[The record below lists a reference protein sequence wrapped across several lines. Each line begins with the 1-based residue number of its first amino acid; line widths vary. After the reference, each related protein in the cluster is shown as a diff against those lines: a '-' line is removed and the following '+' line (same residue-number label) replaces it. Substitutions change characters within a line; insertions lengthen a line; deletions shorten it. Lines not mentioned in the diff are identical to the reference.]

1 MIHSKYAGKL
11 MRFKSLNFTFQW
23 TYLSDYVTSLASS
36 YSRVS
41 KNRRGHFISVSRR
54 LPGYPR
60 AAVAPALHSFNDMCK
75 LKSDQH
81 TGLVRQEK

>member
-1 MIHSKYAGKL
+1 
-11 MRFKSLNFTFQW
+11 
-23 TYLSDYVTSLASS
+23 
-36 YSRVS
+36 VS